1 VLDNVASVVVSGR
14 SRKLTDNDTN
24 WGRDILFWGNNEFY
38 QIGSGKRSNLATPT
52 YIQPLDQEA
61 EQQRA
66 ASAAASSSAGYAKE
80 RREKEMHRFQITP
93 RNKVKV
99 NGRTVEFEQKVE
111 CGRGC
116 TAVYSAV

>member
-1 VLDNVASVVVSGR
+1 
-14 SRKLTDNDTN
+14 
-24 WGRDILFWGNNEFY
+24 LFWGNNEFY
-38 QIGSGKRSNLATPT
+38 QIGSGKRSNLATPA
-52 YIQPLDQEA
+52 YIQPLDQAA
-61 EQQRA
+61 ELERA
-66 ASAAASSSAGYAKE
+66 ASAGGFGKQL
-80 RREKEMHRFQITP
+80 REKEMHRFQITP